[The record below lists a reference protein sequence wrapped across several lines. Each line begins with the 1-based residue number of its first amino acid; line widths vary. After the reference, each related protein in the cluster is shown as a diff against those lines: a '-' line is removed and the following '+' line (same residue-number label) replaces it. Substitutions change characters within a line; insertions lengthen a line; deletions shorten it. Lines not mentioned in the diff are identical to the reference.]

1 MTPRS
6 DTNPASAGNDALRP
20 LALLASGMT
29 GADVERLIREL
40 RAKCRRQR
48 RPLTWS
54 VLENALR
61 CDKSMPSLDVLP
73 QIATHEIGHAFAYEL
88 LCVGDVQ
95 LVRLGPTL
103 AVTEIAIKPE
113 AVVTAEGAD
122 RYIVC
127 LMAGRAAEKLLFGN
141 VMLGSGGSEQSDLAQ
156 ATHAALQLE
165 TVLGVAEEYPLVYRP
180 PSQAGD
186 MLLYRSDIAKRIQR
200 RLEKAEVRA
209 VDLLSP
215 IVKPIAVMASRL
227 VDAQVVEGDAIR
239 AALTEHFAG
248 SRK

>member
-1 MTPRS
+1 MTPHS
-6 DTNPASAGNDALRP
+6 DTNSASAGNDALRP

-54 VLENALR
+54 VVENALR
-61 CDKSMPSLDVLP
+61 DDKSMPSLDVLL
-73 QIATHEIGHAFAYEL
+73 QIAAHEIGHAFAHEL
-88 LCVGDVQ
+88 LRVGEVR

-103 AVTEIAIKPE
+103 GVTELAIRPE

-122 RYIVC
+122 QYIVC

-165 TVLGVAEEYPLVYRP
+165 TILGVAEEYPLVYRA
-180 PSQAGD
+180 PSQPGD
-186 MLLYRSDIAKRIQR
+186 MLLYRPDIAKRIQR
-200 RLEKAEVRA
+200 RLEKAEARA
-209 VDLLSP
+209 VDLLGP
-215 IVKPIAVMASRL
+215 FVNLIAVMASRL
-227 VDAQVVEGDAIR
+227 VDAQVVEGEAIR
-239 AALTEHFAG
+239 TALTDHQGG
-248 SRK
+248 SRE